1 MESEIWLL
9 HETDEWEQK
18 KKRVEKGSQRIFN
31 WKAFLFGI
39 AVLLARKDY
48 LIQKYEAYKHV
59 LLSSAIMHYS
69 LSSKIK
75 LIKLVL
81 LFQYDNHESL
91 SPNKI

>member
-1 MESEIWLL
+1 MY
-9 HETDEWEQK
+9 
-18 KKRVEKGSQRIFN
+18 GSQKRKGLKRGLKRIFN
-31 WKAFLFGI
+31 WKPFLFGI

-91 SPNKI
+91 LPNKI

>member
-1 MESEIWLL
+1 MGA
-9 HETDEWEQK
+9 K
-18 KKRVEKGSQRIFN
+18 KEKG
-31 WKAFLFGI
+31 WKGVSKNLQLESFLFGI

-59 LLSSAIMHYS
+59 LLSPAIMHYS

-81 LFQYDNHESL
+81 LFQFDNHESL
-91 SPNKI
+91 LPNKT